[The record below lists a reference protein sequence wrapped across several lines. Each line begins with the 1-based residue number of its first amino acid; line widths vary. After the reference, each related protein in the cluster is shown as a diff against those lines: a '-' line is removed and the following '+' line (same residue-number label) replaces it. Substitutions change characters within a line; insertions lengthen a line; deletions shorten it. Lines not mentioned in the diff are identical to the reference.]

1 MANLH
6 PGFPLQISHA
16 GGAQCE
22 RAILELLQQGL
33 PPGFDLF
40 HNIAWS
46 VVAEGAQQ
54 IGEVDIVVVAP
65 SGHILLLEIK
75 AGDVVET
82 PQKLL
87 KKYGSTVKD
96 IGLQVRRQHSSLL
109 KRVQQGDLP
118 QVHIESLLV
127 LPDHRIAGQSV
138 AYPRQR
144 IVDATDMDMLC
155 SHVMKSF
162 PLDHVPALDRQ
173 SVIDFLSN
181 QFKLVP
187 DIAVHIGQV
196 QQTNAQLAS
205 GMAQW
210 VPSVQ
215 HAQGAYVIEATAG
228 SGKTQLALVLLQRAA
243 REKLKARY
251 VCFNRPLADRLTKVA
266 PSAVD
271 VTTFHQLCRDHA
283 DRAGLILDFGDPAV
297 FTQME
302 QRYLQDAPVQNP
314 TLDLLLIDE
323 SQDLQP
329 EWVQAII
336 GSLKPEGRLYVMGDA
351 EQQLY
356 EREGFNLSDAVHIQ
370 CMDNF
375 RSPRQVVRTINAL
388 GLTAQAIEP
397 RSAYLG
403 DVPGFHVYGDGQ
415 GEHLQVLNRCL
426 KQLWSEGYSP
436 EQVAV
441 LSYNGVKNAKVLT
454 QTELGGQATHRYSGQ
469 YDQAGN
475 PSWSQ
480 GSLLVDSLYRFKGQS
495 MPAVVL
501 CEVDFETLNTKDRR
515 KLFVG
520 LTRAQLRVEVV
531 LSARAGAAI
540 SQLLGSGG

>member
-6 PGFPLQISHA
+6 PVFPLQISHT

-109 KRVQQGDLP
+109 KRIQQGDLP

-127 LPDHRIAGQSV
+127 LPDHRIAGESV

-144 IVDATDMDMLC
+144 IVDATDMGMLC

-162 PLDHVPALDRQ
+162 PVDHVPALDRQ
-173 SVIDFLSN
+173 RVIDFLSN

-187 DIAVHIGQV
+187 DVAVQIGQV
-196 QQTNAQLAS
+196 QQANAQLAS

-251 VCFNRPLADRLTKVA
+251 LCFNRPLADRLTEVA

-283 DRAGLILDFGDPAV
+283 DRAGLSLDFGDPAV

-302 QRYLQDAPVQNP
+302 QRYLQDAQQQNP

-329 EWVQAII
+329 EWVQAIM
-336 GSLKPEGRLYVMGDA
+336 GGLKPDGRLYVMGDA

-356 EREGFNLSDAVHIQ
+356 EREGFNLPDAVHIQ

-397 RSAYLG
+397 RSAYEG
-403 DVPGFHVYGDGQ
+403 DVPGFHVYGAGQ

-441 LSYNGVKNAKVLT
+441 LSYNGVKNAEVLT

-469 YDQAGN
+469 YDKAGN
-475 PSWSQ
+475 PNWSE
-480 GSLLVDSLYRFKGQS
+480 GCLLVDSLYRFKGQS

-501 CEVDFETLNTKDRR
+501 CEVNFETLSTKDRR

-531 LSARAGAAI
+531 LSARAAGI
-540 SQLLGSGG
+540 VRGLL